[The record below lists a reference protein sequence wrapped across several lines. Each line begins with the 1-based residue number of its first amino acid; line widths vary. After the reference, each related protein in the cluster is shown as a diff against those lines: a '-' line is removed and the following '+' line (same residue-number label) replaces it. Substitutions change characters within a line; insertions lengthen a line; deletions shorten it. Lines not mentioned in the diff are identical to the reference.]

1 MSNEIYSVRLLLH
14 YFHTR
19 KFSYTELD
27 RNNTRSRLQWK
38 RYMQIFFSVHQFC
51 TMQKGCRN
59 HYSNT
64 YAGRKS
70 LSEIIHLLPFW

>member
-1 MSNEIYSVRLLLH
+1 MKFIPYVYYYIISILENSVILNSIVIIHAADYNGNAICKFFFRLSVLH
-14 YFHTR
+14 
-19 KFSYTELD
+19 D
-27 RNNTRSRLQWK
+27 AK
-38 RYMQIFFSVHQFC
+38 RA
-51 TMQKGCRN
+51 RN